1 MIMHR
6 QILIVSLLIFSCYQS
21 AQSQISLDE
30 EIGFKYVKA
39 EYLYE
44 TGRYEDC
51 IKEYNDVIQKAPDF
65 KSALIKRASAK
76 YALGAYK
83 GAKEDA
89 MLYMSLK
96 GVDYASL
103 IVLSK
108 SDYALGNLDAALNS
122 VLTAASVR
130 KDDVNI
136 IELKGLIYE
145 QKGDYYRACMDFQE
159 AIKMGSASAQRK
171 AMTICPKV
179 LYNNDS
185 SVPPKQDSKPVE
197 EKVPGQY
204 DDVAPGIPQKSEG
217 ETAMDSS
224 NMVQQDSSI
233 TDSGAVSQPD
243 TAQQNTVIDDPTIP
257 KPDDY
262 RFETAIDEDLSVQLY
277 GNGLGRRE
285 ITKIPSML
293 VLVDDDGQV
302 CVDICVD
309 PDGKVT
315 KAVFNQEKST
325 ILKKGYI
332 TLALKKAQ
340 EFTFEPSVYKE
351 QCGFMVFKV
360 KRSQ

>member
-1 MIMHR
+1 MLR
-6 QILIVSLLIFSCYQS
+6 QISLILLLSFSCFQS
-21 AQSQISLDE
+21 VQSQISLDE

-51 IKEYNDVIQKAPDF
+51 IKEYNDVIQKSPDF

-96 GVDYASL
+96 GVDYSSL
-103 IVLSK
+103 TVLSK
-108 SDYALGNLDAALNS
+108 SDFALGNLDAALNS
-122 VLTAASVR
+122 VLTAAALR

-145 QKGDYYRACMDFQE
+145 QKGDFYRACMDYQE
-159 AIKMGSASAQRK
+159 AIRMGSASAQRK
-171 AMTICPKV
+171 ALTICPKV
-179 LYNNDS
+179 LYNSDPSAPPRQESNKSND
-185 SVPPKQDSKPVE
+185 KNTGYKDN
-197 EKVPGQY
+197 
-204 DDVAPGIPQKSEG
+204 VALGASERP
-217 ETAMDSS
+217 ESQPAMEDTNVS
-224 NMVQQDSSI
+224 QQDSSRSEDTPI
-233 TDSGAVSQPD
+233 NQPD
-243 TAQQNTVIDDPTIP
+243 TLQQNTVTEDPTIP

-262 RFETAIDEDLSVQLY
+262 LFETAINEDLSVQMY

-309 PDGKVT
+309 PEGKVT

-325 ILKKGYI
+325 IVKKGYV
-332 TLALKKAQ
+332 TLAIKKAQ
-340 EFTFEPSVYKE
+340 EFTFEPSVYRE
-351 QCGFMVFKV
+351 QCGFMVFKM